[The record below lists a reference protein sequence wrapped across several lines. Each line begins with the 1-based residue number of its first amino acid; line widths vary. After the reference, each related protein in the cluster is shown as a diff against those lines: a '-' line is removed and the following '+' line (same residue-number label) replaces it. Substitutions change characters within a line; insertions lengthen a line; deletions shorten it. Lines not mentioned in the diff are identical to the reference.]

1 MSDFTSAMSDGFRFL
16 TGMEVFGIPVL
27 YLLVGG
33 VILSMI
39 GRYIRGKK

>member
-1 MSDFTSAMSDGFRFL
+1 MNDFTSAMSEGFRFL
-16 TGMEVFGIPVL
+16 SSFEVFGVPVI

-33 VILSMI
+33 VILSMV

>member
-1 MSDFTSAMSDGFRFL
+1 MSDFTTAVQQGFLFL
-16 TGMEVFGIPVL
+16 TSFEVFGVPVL

-33 VILSMI
+33 VILSMV

>member
-1 MSDFTSAMSDGFRFL
+1 MVDFTSAMADGFRFL
-16 TGMEVFGIPVL
+16 TSFEVFGVPVL

-33 VILSMI
+33 CILSMV